1 MIYRGD
7 ALVIYETFTSF
18 NLVQA
23 SSLPKPSKSNI
34 NIWTS
39 LHISGFKNIFNIIH
53 LTKTHGK
60 EGRVH
65 GTATTHVYVVDQLV
79 FYASSTQP

>member
-1 MIYRGD
+1 MRWLFMKHLLLLIWYRL
-7 ALVIYETFTSF
+7 AHCQ
-18 NLVQA
+18 NLA
-23 SSLPKPSKSNI
+23 NPISIFGHISI
-34 NIWTS
+34 
-39 LHISGFKNIFNIIH
+39 HISGFKNIFNIIH

-65 GTATTHVYVVDQLV
+65 GTATTHVYVMDQLV